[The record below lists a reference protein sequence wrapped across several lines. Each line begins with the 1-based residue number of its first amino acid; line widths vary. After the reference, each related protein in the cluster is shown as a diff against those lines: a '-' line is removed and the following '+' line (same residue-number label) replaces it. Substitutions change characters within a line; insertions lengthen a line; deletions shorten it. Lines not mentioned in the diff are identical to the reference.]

1 VFQMLE
7 KTVEEA
13 RKAHSAPYP
22 EDDPAAE

>member
-1 VFQMLE
+1 MLE